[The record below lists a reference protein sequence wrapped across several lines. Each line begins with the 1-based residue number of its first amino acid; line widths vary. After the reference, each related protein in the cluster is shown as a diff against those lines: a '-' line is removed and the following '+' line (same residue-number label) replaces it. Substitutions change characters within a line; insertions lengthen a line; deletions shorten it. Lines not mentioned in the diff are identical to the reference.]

1 MKGVTMDNNEMR
13 QWLIENTDD
22 GVHETVI
29 AFRKENTDQI
39 ATLMSRMI
47 IALALGDLVQFN
59 NELLIYG
66 TLVATHAV
74 KNLSQD

>member
-1 MKGVTMDNNEMR
+1 MKGVTMDNDEMT
-13 QWLIENTDD
+13 QWLRENTDD
-22 GVHETVI
+22 GVHETII

-47 IALALGDLVQFN
+47 MDITLGDLVQFN
-59 NELLIYG
+59 DVLLIYG